1 MDGNLIPLYL
11 QYKIQHN
18 IHVVVKYSMQQVHC
32 IHILCTHMY
41 MYMYNVRLFVLGM
54 KLKIHVVDLETGEVK
69 DPIPIRAE
77 HTWTI
82 EELKVVIGDVSTC
95 IK

>member
-1 MDGNLIPLYL
+1 
-11 QYKIQHN
+11 
-18 IHVVVKYSMQQVHC
+18 
-32 IHILCTHMY
+32 
-41 MYMYNVRLFVLGM
+41 M

-82 EELKVVIGDVSTC
+82 EELKVVIGYVSGA
-95 IK
+95 IISKNNPLKSL

>member
-1 MDGNLIPLYL
+1 
-11 QYKIQHN
+11 
-18 IHVVVKYSMQQVHC
+18 
-32 IHILCTHMY
+32 
-41 MYMYNVRLFVLGM
+41 M

-82 EELKVVIGDVSTC
+82 EELKVVIGYVSGAIISKKKSFKIPIITFWSD
-95 IK
+95 ITMHVNTSTYINID